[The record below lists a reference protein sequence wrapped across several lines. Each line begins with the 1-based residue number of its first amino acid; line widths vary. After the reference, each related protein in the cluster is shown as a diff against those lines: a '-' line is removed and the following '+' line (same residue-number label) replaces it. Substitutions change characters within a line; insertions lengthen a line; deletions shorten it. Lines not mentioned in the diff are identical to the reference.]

1 MPKLTERAFFG
12 GTEERL
18 NRLGLTNVWKELENI
33 LTNFQLC
40 FDKRDDT
47 DSEIV
52 LRKLIDARF
61 RSTSGWKGKRFGGVN
76 WTRCHK
82 IGEIRVCLGAQ
93 IQLSVSAESD
103 LLLVDL
109 QYLRDEIAGGKI
121 DVGVIV
127 VPSDKLAYFLTN
139 GVVRYSDAV
148 RAVERAQASY
158 LPLVVL
164 ALEHDG
170 LGPSLIKGQPGH
182 VKKRTAKKET
192 STMPVI
198 SDSPQRWLGV

>member
-12 GTEERL
+12 GTQERL
-18 NRLGLTNVWKELENI
+18 NRLGLINVWKELENI

-40 FDKRDDT
+40 LDKRDDT

-61 RSTSGWKGKRFGGVN
+61 RSTSGWKGKRSGGVN

-109 QYLRDEIAGGKI
+109 QYLRDEIAGGRI

-127 VPSDKLAYFLTN
+127 VPSDKLAYFVTD
-139 GVVRYSDAV
+139 GIVRYSDAV
-148 RAVERAQASY
+148 RAVERTQASY
-158 LPLVVL
+158 LPLAVL

-170 LGPSLIKGQPGH
+170 LGPSLIKGQPRHGN
-182 VKKRTAKKET
+182 KRTAKKET
-192 STMPVI
+192 STMPII
-198 SDSPQRWLGV
+198 SDSPEQWLGI

>member
-18 NRLGLTNVWKELENI
+18 NRLGLINVWKELESI

-40 FDKRDDT
+40 LDKRENT
-47 DSEIV
+47 DSKIV
-52 LRKLIDARF
+52 LRKFIDGRF
-61 RSTSGWKGKRFGGVN
+61 RSTRGWKGKRSGGVN
-76 WTRCHK
+76 WTRCHE

-109 QYLRDEIAGGKI
+109 QYLRDAIAGGRI

-127 VPSDKLAYFLTN
+127 VPSDKLAYSLTD

-148 RAVERAQASY
+148 RAVERAHASY
-158 LPLVVL
+158 LPLAVL

-170 LGPSLIKGQPGH
+170 FGPSLIEGQPGH
-182 VKKRTAKKET
+182 GKKRTAKKET

-198 SDSPQRWLGV
+198 QIHQSWWLGV

>member
-12 GTEERL
+12 GSYERL
-18 NRLGLTNVWKELENI
+18 DRLGLSNVWKELESI
-33 LTNFQLC
+33 LTNFQLYL
-40 FDKRDDT
+40 DKQDNRDGG
-47 DSEIV
+47 IV

-61 RSTSGWKGKRFGGVN
+61 RSTSGWKVKRSGGVN

-82 IGEIRVCLGAQ
+82 IRDVHLCLGAQ
-93 IQLSVSAESD
+93 VQLSVSAESD

-121 DVGVIV
+121 DVGAIV
-127 VPSDKLAYFLTN
+127 VPSDKLACFLTD

-148 RAVERAQASY
+148 RAIERTQASY
-158 LPLVVL
+158 LPLAVL

-170 LGPSLIKGQPGH
+170 LGTSPMKGQTQQGTNLT
-182 VKKRTAKKET
+182 KKKQTSINSPVTRGTAQGLA
-192 STMPVI
+192 I
-198 SDSPQRWLGV
+198 

>member
-1 MPKLTERAFFG
+1 MPKFTERTFFG
-12 GTEERL
+12 GSKERL
-18 NRLGLTNVWKELENI
+18 DRLGLTNVWKELANI

-40 FDKRDDT
+40 LDKRDNT
-47 DSEIV
+47 DRGIV

-61 RSTSGWKGKRFGGVN
+61 RSTTGWKGKRSGGVN

-82 IGEIRVCLGAQ
+82 ILDVHVCLGAQ

-109 QYLRDEIAGGKI
+109 QYLRDEIAAGRI

-127 VPSDKLAYFLTN
+127 VPSDKLAYFLAD
-139 GVVRYSDAV
+139 GVVQYSDAV
-148 RAVERAQASY
+148 RAVERTQTSY
-158 LPLVVL
+158 LPLAVL

-170 LGPSLIKGQPGH
+170 PGPSLIKGQSGH
-182 VKKRTAKKET
+182 RRKRTAKKET
-192 STMPVI
+192 STMQAFQIHP
-198 SDSPQRWLGV
+198 SDVLEH

>member
-12 GTEERL
+12 GSEERL
-18 NRLGLTNVWKELENI
+18 DRLGLINVWKELENI

-40 FDKRDDT
+40 LDKGDNK
-47 DSEIV
+47 DSGIV

-61 RSTSGWKGKRFGGVN
+61 RSTRWKGKRSGGVN

-82 IGEIRVCLGAQ
+82 IGDVNVCVGAQ

-109 QYLRDEIAGGKI
+109 QYLRDEISGGRI
-121 DVGVIV
+121 DVGVMV
-127 VPSDKLAYFLTN
+127 VPSNNLAYFLTD
-139 GVVRYSDAV
+139 GVARYSDAV
-148 RAVERAQASY
+148 KAVERAGASY
-158 LPLVVL
+158 LPLAVL

-182 VKKRTAKKET
+182 GKKRTAKKET
-192 STMPVI
+192 STMPLI
-198 SDSPQRWLGV
+198 SDPP

>member
-18 NRLGLTNVWKELENI
+18 NRLGLINVWKELENI

-40 FDKRDDT
+40 LDKRENT

-52 LRKLIDARF
+52 LRKIIDARF
-61 RSTSGWKGKRFGGVN
+61 RFTRAWKGKRSGRVN

-82 IGEIRVCLGAQ
+82 IAEIRVCLGAQ

-103 LLLVDL
+103 LLLIDL
-109 QYLRDEIAGGKI
+109 QYLRDEITGGRI

-127 VPSDKLAYFLTN
+127 VPSDKLAYFLTD

-148 RAVERAQASY
+148 KAVERAQASY
-158 LPLVVL
+158 LPLAVL

-170 LGPSLIKGQPGH
+170 FGPSLMEDQPGH
-182 VKKRTAKKET
+182 GKKRTAKKET

-198 SDSPQRWLGV
+198 SDSSEWRLGI

>member
-127 VPSDKLAYFLTN
+127 VPSDKLAYFLAN

-170 LGPSLIKGQPGH
+170 FGPSLMEGQPGH

-198 SDSPQRWLGV
+198 SDSF

>member
-12 GTEERL
+12 GTDERL
-18 NRLGLTNVWKELENI
+18 NRLGLTNVWQELENI

-40 FDKRDDT
+40 LDKGENT
-47 DSEIV
+47 DHGIV
-52 LRKLIDARF
+52 LRKLIHARF
-61 RSTSGWKGKRFGGVN
+61 RSTSGWKGKRSGGVN
-76 WTRCHK
+76 WTRCHR

-93 IQLSVSAESD
+93 IQLSVSAKSD

-109 QYLRDEIAGGKI
+109 QYLCDEIAGGRI
-121 DVGVIV
+121 DVGAIV
-127 VPSDKLAYFLTN
+127 VPSDKLAYSLAD

-158 LPLVVL
+158 LPLAVL

-182 VKKRTAKKET
+182 GKKRTAKKET

-198 SDSPQRWLGV
+198 SHSPERCPGV

>member
-1 MPKLTERAFFG
+1 
-12 GTEERL
+12 
-18 NRLGLTNVWKELENI
+18 
-33 LTNFQLC
+33 
-40 FDKRDDT
+40 
-47 DSEIV
+47 

-148 RAVERAQASY
+148 TAVERAQASY

-182 VKKRTAKKET
+182 GKKRTAKKET

-198 SDSPQRWLGV
+198 SASPQRWLGV

>member
-18 NRLGLTNVWKELENI
+18 NRLGLKNVWKELENI

-40 FDKRDDT
+40 LDKRDDT

-52 LRKLIDARF
+52 LRKLFDARF

-82 IGEIRVCLGAQ
+82 IGEVRVCLGAQ

-121 DVGVIV
+121 DVGAIV
-127 VPSDKLAYFLTN
+127 VPSDKLACFLTD

-148 RAVERAQASY
+148 RVIERTQASY
-158 LPLVVL
+158 LPLAVL

-170 LGPSLIKGQPGH
+170 LGTSPMKGQTQQGTNLT
-182 VKKRTAKKET
+182 KKKQTSINSPVTSGTAQ
-192 STMPVI
+192 VLAI
-198 SDSPQRWLGV
+198 

>member
-1 MPKLTERAFFG
+1 MPKLVERAFFG

-18 NRLGLTNVWKELENI
+18 NRLGLINVWKELESI
-33 LTNFQLC
+33 LTNFQLRL
-40 FDKRDDT
+40 DGRGKTNSD
-47 DSEIV
+47 IV
-52 LRKLIDARF
+52 LRRLIDARF
-61 RSTSGWKGKRFGGVN
+61 RSTGGWRGKRSNGAN

-82 IGEIRVCLGAQ
+82 IRDVHVCVGAR

-109 QYLRDEIAGGKI
+109 QYLRDEIAEGRI
-121 DVGVIV
+121 DVGVVV
-127 VPSDKLAYFLTN
+127 VPSDKLACFLTD

-158 LPLVVL
+158 LPLAVL

-170 LGPSLIKGQPGH
+170 LGPSPIKGQPRHG
-182 VKKRTAKKET
+182 KKRIAKKET

-198 SDSPQRWLGV
+198 SDSPERWLGV

>member
-12 GTEERL
+12 GTEEKL
-18 NRLGLTNVWKELENI
+18 NRLGLINVWKELENI

-40 FDKRDDT
+40 LDKRDDT
-47 DSEIV
+47 DSGIV

-61 RSTSGWKGKRFGGVN
+61 RSTSGWKGKRSGGVN

-82 IGEIRVCLGAQ
+82 IGEIHVCLGAQ

-109 QYLRDEIAGGKI
+109 QYLRDEIAGGRI

-127 VPSDKLAYFLTN
+127 VLSDKLACFLAD
-139 GVVRYSDAV
+139 GVVQYSDAV
-148 RAVERAQASY
+148 RAVGRTQASY
-158 LPLVVL
+158 LPLAVL

-170 LGPSLIKGQPGH
+170 LGPPLIKGQPGH
-182 VKKRTAKKET
+182 GKKRTAKKET

-198 SDSPQRWLGV
+198 SDSPEPWLGV

>member
-12 GTEERL
+12 GSEERL
-18 NRLGLTNVWKELENI
+18 NRLGLINVWKELENI
-33 LTNFQLC
+33 LTSFQLC
-40 FDKRDDT
+40 LDKRDDT

-61 RSTSGWKGKRFGGVN
+61 RSTSGWKGKRSGGVN

-82 IGEIRVCLGAQ
+82 IGEIRVCLGVQ

-109 QYLRDEIAGGKI
+109 QYLRDEIAGGRI

-127 VPSDKLAYFLTN
+127 VPSDKLGYFLTD

-148 RAVERAQASY
+148 RAVKRTQASY
-158 LPLVVL
+158 LPLAVL

-170 LGPSLIKGQPGH
+170 LGPSLIKGQLGH
-182 VKKRTAKKET
+182 GKKRTAKKET

-198 SDSPQRWLGV
+198 SDSSERWLGV